1 MAKKDIESK
10 LENYALQ
17 LLNCK
22 KAERLRDIILL
33 WILFFI
39 SRIFRAITQLRLY
52 LYNGGII
59 FSRHQFGCIVISV
72 GNLTVGGT
80 GKTPVVEFLSKK
92 LRNEGRH
99 VAILS
104 RGYRSK
110 SKSAFS
116 QWLAALRH
124 GEVEA
129 PPRIVSD
136 GKNVLLN
143 SDVAGDEPY
152 MLARN
157 LPGVCVIVD
166 KDRVKAGKYALR
178 DYGADIMLLDD
189 GFQYLRIKPTYSV
202 VLVDTTRPFHN
213 HHVLPRGLLREPIK
227 QLRRAD
233 LIILT
238 KSNHNPQIKH
248 LKKFIKK
255 HNPIA
260 GIVECNHAPK
270 YLENLHTGEQLPLEW
285 LNEKKAA
292 SISAIAVPESF
303 EKYLT
308 QLNAD
313 LVVRER
319 FIDHHRYTDEEIIEF
334 YQKLEGQQID
344 VIVTTEKDAVRFPIT
359 PTPPCPV
366 LFLRVEITFI
376 DGQEVVEKWL
386 ETICFKSSGI

>member
-17 LLNCK
+17 LLNCRHPK
-22 KAERLRDIILL
+22 YRKDKILL

-39 SRIFRAITQLRLY
+39 SRLFRSLTQFRLY

-59 FSRHQFGCIVISV
+59 FSRHQFGCTVISV

-80 GKTPVVEFLSKK
+80 GKTPVVEFLAKK
-92 LRNEGRH
+92 LRQEGRN

-110 SKSAFS
+110 TKSTLFRWFS
-116 QWLAALRH
+116 ALRH
-124 GEVEA
+124 GEVET

-136 GKNVLLN
+136 GKQVLLA

-157 LPGVCVIVD
+157 LPGVSVIVD
-166 KDRVKAGKYALR
+166 KDRVKAGRYALR

-202 VLVDTTRPFHN
+202 VLIDTTRPFHN

-238 KSNHNPQIKH
+238 KSNHNPQIRH
-248 LKKFIKK
+248 LRNFVKR
-255 HNPIA
+255 HNSVA
-260 GIVECNHAPK
+260 SIVECNHAPC
-270 YLENLHTGEQLPLEW
+270 YLEDLHTKEQYPLSW
-285 LNEKKAA
+285 LKNKKVAA
-292 SISAIAVPESF
+292 VSAIAVPEGF
-303 EKYLT
+303 EKYLY
-308 QLNAD
+308 QLEAD
-313 LVVRER
+313 LVIKER
-319 FIDHHRYTDEEIIEF
+319 FIDHHRYTDDEIIDF
-334 YQKLEGQQID
+334 YQKVAAQGVE
-344 VIVTTEKDAVRFPIT
+344 VIVTTEKDAVRFPLS
-359 PTPPCPV
+359 PKNPCPV

-376 DGQEVVEKWL
+376 EGQEIVEKWL
-386 ETICFKSSGI
+386 DTICFKG